1 MSKNPREVDEKV
13 IGNQAK
19 NLENEGEK
27 LIVKGIH
34 CF

>member
-1 MSKNPREVDEKV
+1 MSKNPREVEEKV
-13 IGNQAK
+13 IGNQTK

-34 CF
+34 SF